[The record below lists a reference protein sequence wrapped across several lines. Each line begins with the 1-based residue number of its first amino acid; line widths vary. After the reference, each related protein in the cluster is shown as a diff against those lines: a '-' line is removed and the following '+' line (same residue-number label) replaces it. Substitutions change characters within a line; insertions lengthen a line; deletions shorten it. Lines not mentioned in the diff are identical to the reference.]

1 MLNQNL
7 PEMNE
12 CSPSGATLFVEI
24 KFKHPKKL
32 RRSDLMYAFWRNMKV
47 AYLFDLD
54 PETIR
59 TYEVGLSYQF

>member
-32 RRSDLMYAFWRNMKV
+32 RRSDLMYAF
-47 AYLFDLD
+47 
-54 PETIR
+54 
-59 TYEVGLSYQF
+59 